1 MSRRLARI
9 AALAIGLAGFEAR
22 AVELEA
28 TLDVDPAT
36 SLTIALDAIGTA
48 SGPVVVSGD
57 VEITLLVS
65 NHPTFGTV
73 ATVVTPTGGRLFVA
87 DLGFSPSFGNLGNHV
102 SLSFATASLAAA
114 PDGPAVSATPIGPGT
129 ASAPLDGIGVV
140 LDSGTASATGTA
152 LGSPVNVVSDFGAA
166 SGELH
171 EDSGALATIETSG
184 PLGGPVDVTVTI
196 PIDAFLLALGG
207 PPLDVPMTLQGQI
220 VLSGTAAYPVP
231 SLQGPALGVL
241 AALLLASGLLARR
254 LRASA
259 TTATGRSRTTRG

>member
-1 MSRRLARI
+1 M
-9 AALAIGLAGFEAR
+9 
-22 AVELEA
+22 
-28 TLDVDPAT
+28 DPAT

-48 SGPVVVSGD
+48 SGPVVVTGD
-57 VEITLLVS
+57 VEITLQVT

-73 ATVVTPTGGRLFVA
+73 ATILLPSGGRLFVA
-87 DLGFSPSFGNLGNHV
+87 DLGFSPSFGSHV

-152 LGSPVNVVSDFGAA
+152 LGSPVNEVSDFGAA

-231 SLQGPALGVL
+231 SLQGPAL
-241 AALLLASGLLARR
+241 APCWPHSCSG
-254 LRASA
+254 
-259 TTATGRSRTTRG
+259 